1 MKRLNKPFA
10 SPSEADPGV
19 GRKSRRRDQGFAL
32 LILLMLA
39 TVMLIMLSAAL
50 PSVLTQGQREKEEEL
65 IFRGNEYARAIAM
78 YRRQFRR
85 FPTDVKELLR
95 TNGIRFLRHEYT
107 DPMTRK
113 GKWRFIHADASGTPI
128 DSRTIARTMPA
139 KPLGEGGATSDRKS
153 MFSDEREKDTTDS
166 QPSSGTEEKKD
177 KSSFFGDD
185 MKGAF
190 IIGVASMSNK
200 NSIRVYNNKTRYSDW
215 EFMGIETGGGGT
227 VPGAGS
233 GIPTGVQPGGRGPG
247 FGGRP
252 GLPSMPPL
260 TDQPR

>member
-1 MKRLNKPFA
+1 MKRHSKSFA
-10 SPSEADPGV
+10 SPSEAEPALEP
-19 GRKSRRRDQGFAL
+19 RTRRREEGFVL

-39 TVMLIMLSAAL
+39 TVMLIALTAAL

-85 FPTDVKELLR
+85 FPTDVKELLQ
-95 TNGIRFLRHEYT
+95 TNGIRFLRREYN

-128 DSRTIARTMPA
+128 DSRTITRPKPA
-139 KPLGEGGATSDRKS
+139 KPLGGDRTS
-153 MFSDEREKDTTDS
+153 MFSDERERESKES
-166 QPSSGTEEKKD
+166 QPPTEAEDGKE
-177 KSSFFGDD
+177 KSSFFGNE

-190 IIGVASMSNK
+190 IIGVASTSNK

-215 EFMGIETGGGGT
+215 EFLGIEMGSGGMVPGMGGGGIPGGQSGG
-227 VPGAGS
+227 PGA
-233 GIPTGVQPGGRGPG
+233 G

-252 GLPSMPPL
+252 GLPQMPPL
-260 TDQPR
+260 TDQPK

>member
-1 MKRLNKPFA
+1 MKRLNKSFA
-10 SPSEADPGV
+10 SPSEADPAIDS
-19 GRKSRRRDQGFAL
+19 RARRRDNGYAL

-39 TVMLIMLSAAL
+39 TVMLIALTAAL

-85 FPTDVKELLR
+85 FPTDVKELLQ
-95 TNGIRFLRHEYT
+95 TNGMRFLRREYT

-113 GKWRFIHADASGTPI
+113 GKWRFVHADASGTPI
-128 DSRTIARTMPA
+128 DSRTITRPKAT
-139 KPLGEGGATSDRKS
+139 KPLGDDRSSSGRTS
-153 MFSDEREKDTTDS
+153 MFSNEREKETSDS
-166 QPSSGTEEKKD
+166 QQPSGAEDQKE
-177 KSSFFGDD
+177 KSSFFSND

-200 NSIRVYNNKTRYSDW
+200 NSIRVHNNKTRYSDW
-215 EFMGIETGGGGT
+215 EFLGIELGGGGT
-227 VPGAGS
+227 IPGAGGGVPS
-233 GIPTGVQPGGRGPG
+233 GAQPGGRGPG

-252 GLPSMPPL
+252 GLPNMPPL
-260 TDQPR
+260 IDQPK